1 MRVVL
6 DTNVLVRATKS
17 AAGPARRLL
26 ATLSLAPHTVVTSS
40 GLLAELMRVLEYP
53 RLRAQ
58 HRLSRLEIEAFI
70 AALFRIVEVVPLEPG
85 KTGST
90 VPADPEDDL
99 VIRTAVQGKA
109 DVVCTLDRHFQHPE
123 VRAFCA
129 PRGIQILSDVE
140 LLRILAET

>member
-17 AAGPARRLL
+17 AVGPARRLL
-26 ATLSLAPHTVVTSS
+26 ATLSLAPHTIVTSS

-70 AALFRIVEVVPLEPG
+70 AALSRIAEVVPLEPG

-99 VIRTAVQGKA
+99 VIGTAVQGKA
-109 DVVCTLDRHFQHPE
+109 DVVCTLDRHFQHPD
-123 VRAFCA
+123 VHAFCA
-129 PRGIQILSDVE
+129 PGGIQILSDVE
-140 LLRILAET
+140 LLQILAEA